1 MGYYSIVVWVC
12 SKMAFLK
19 LSWLVA
25 CEQPLLFGSLLAGY
39 VIGRN
44 CSLES
49 FETPEVE
56 TMAFRSL
63 NRRPLS
69 YALISRRLT
78 LYCSI
83 ECQMRILVRY
93 REYQSLFGKK
103 TCAQQK
109 AKFSSTAEDLQ
120 VWTSPKVCTIGR
132 FKRLL
137 ISFLNV
143 LAKTLS
149 SFWITWS

>member
-1 MGYYSIVVWVC
+1 MCHVRSDNITWIEVHHGIL
-12 SKMAFLK
+12 FDRR
-19 LSWLVA
+19 LSLQKD
-25 CEQPLLFGSLLAGY
+25 CFSQII

-69 YALISRRLT
+69 YACISRQLT